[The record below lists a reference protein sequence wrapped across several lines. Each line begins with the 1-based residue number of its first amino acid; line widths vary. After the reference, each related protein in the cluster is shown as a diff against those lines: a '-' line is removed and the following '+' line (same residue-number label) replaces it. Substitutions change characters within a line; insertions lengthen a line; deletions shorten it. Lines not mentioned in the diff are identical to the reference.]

1 MMAKLLRNAKI
12 PNDTLEPATVTLIIE
27 VVESLVATG
36 TSGRS
41 LMLLSLTV
49 VAIEVLILY
58 ITVIKSQQYYSFSI
72 PYIVII
78 IYDRISP
85 RQ

>member
-1 MMAKLLRNAKI
+1 MMARLLRNAKI
-12 PNDTLEPATVTLIIE
+12 PNSTFEPATTRLIIE

-49 VAIEVLILY
+49 VAIEYLILY
-58 ITVIKSQQYYSFSI
+58 ITVIKSQ
-72 PYIVII
+72 
-78 IYDRISP
+78 
-85 RQ
+85 

>member
-1 MMAKLLRNAKI
+1 MAKLLRNAKI
-12 PNDTLEPATVTLIIE
+12 TNGTLEPATVTLIIQ

-49 VAIEVLILY
+49 VAIEGLILY
-58 ITVIKSQQYYSFSI
+58 ITVIKSQ
-72 PYIVII
+72 
-78 IYDRISP
+78 
-85 RQ
+85 

>member
-1 MMAKLLRNAKI
+1 MMARLLRNAKI
-12 PNDTLEPATVTLIIE
+12 PNGTLEPAPVRLIIE

-58 ITVIKSQQYYSFSI
+58 ITVIKSQ
-72 PYIVII
+72 
-78 IYDRISP
+78 
-85 RQ
+85 

>member
-1 MMAKLLRNAKI
+1 MMAKLQRNAKI

>member
-12 PNDTLEPATVTLIIE
+12 PNGTLEPETVRLIIE

-58 ITVIKSQQYYSFSI
+58 ITVIKSQ
-72 PYIVII
+72 
-78 IYDRISP
+78 
-85 RQ
+85 